1 LEKSMTSRRALLMAG
16 LVLPASATMDAAAQ
30 ALAGAPGSAAPAGP
44 TGLPPGTPAPAF
56 YTTKGEPVWEIVK
69 PTGETIYSMT
79 PPAPGEAA
87 AAVRSAPAVSPPP
100 PVLSPPPPPV
110 TVATPTQPMPSEP
123 VLAGAPSKP
132 LPPPPPPTTRPR
144 EEATFS
150 QEEIV
155 TAAAGFLGATAQ
167 AAAAAVERIFRD
179 QGRPVGYIAGEEGA
193 GAWVVGLRYGK
204 GTMFLKTG
212 PSRTVYWQGPSIG
225 LDFGGNAS
233 KSFTLIYGLTDPE
246 AIFRRFGGVEGSA
259 YFIGGIGVNY
269 QRQDNIILAPMRAGV
284 GVRAGAAIG
293 YLSYSRERRLLPV

>member
-1 LEKSMTSRRALLMAG
+1 MTSRRALLMAG
-16 LVLPASATMDAAAQ
+16 LVLPTSATLDAAAQ
-30 ALAGAPGSAAPAGP
+30 ALAGAPGATMP
-44 TGLPPGTPAPAF
+44 TGLPPGTPPPAF

-79 PPAPGEAA
+79 PPSAGEVAA
-87 AAVRSAPAVSPPP
+87 TVRA
-100 PVLSPPPPPV
+100 
-110 TVATPTQPMPSEP
+110 
-123 VLAGAPSKP
+123 APS
-132 LPPPPPPTTRPR
+132 LPPPPAPPLPVSNPPAPPTSEPILRGAPPSAPSASPAPPPARTRD
-144 EEATFS
+144 EGTFS

-204 GTMFLKTG
+204 GTMFLKSG

-246 AIFRRFGGVEGSA
+246 AIYRRFGGVEGSA

-269 QRQDNIILAPMRAGV
+269 QRQDSVILAPMRAGV

-293 YLSYSRERRLLPV
+293 YLAYSRERRLLPL